1 MPISATNTAITFEAF
16 YKTNGVRTTGLT
28 VTVDVLDP
36 SNTLIIDNAA
46 ATDAGQGIYTYTLPA
61 AYVTTA
67 GLYKAIFTSAATTVD
82 EREVIADCTV
92 LGGNVQVIT
101 SSGNARAGMSYL
113 IGEVRALAH
122 AGTAD
127 YVIGSRTYFTDD
139 DIQTALDTHRTDF
152 NRAPL
157 RWQPVQVN
165 GSAQYYEAYF
175 IPRRI
180 ERLATGSGTTVA
192 FRVENSLGSV
202 IGTANYSINYDA
214 GVITFAADQQGT
226 AYYLTGRAYNVYH
239 AAADVVRQK
248 AAYESINFDWSSDNH
263 SVKAGKVYDNYMQ
276 QASQLEMLGGAKVA
290 RAFRDDVRTY

>member
-36 SNTLIIDNAA
+36 SNTLIIDDAA
-46 ATDAGQGIYTYTLPA
+46 ATEAGQGIYTYTLPA

-92 LGGNVQVIT
+92 LGGNVNVIV
-101 SSGNARAGMSYL
+101 SSGNARAGMAYL
-113 IGEVRALAH
+113 IGEARALAQ
-122 AGTAD
+122 AGTAA
-127 YVIGSRTYFTDD
+127 YTIGSRTYFTDD
-139 DIQTALDTHRTDF
+139 DVQAALDTHRTDF

-157 RWQPVQVN
+157 HWQPIQVG
-165 GSAQYYEAYF
+165 GSTEYYEAYF

-180 ERLATGSGTTVA
+180 ERAATGSGTTTA
-192 FRVENSLGSV
+192 FRVEDSRGS
-202 IGTANYSINYDA
+202 ILGTANYAVNYDA
-214 GVITFAADQQGT
+214 GVITFTTDQRGT

-239 AAADVVRQK
+239 AAAELLRQK
-248 AAYESINFDWSSDNH
+248 ASYASMSFDWESDNH
-263 SVKAGKVYDNYMQ
+263 SVKAGKVYDNYMA
-276 QASQLEMLGGAKVA
+276 QADHMEMMGGAKVA
-290 RAFRDDVRTY
+290 RAFRHDVRTY